1 MKPQLVQ
8 DLLDLVSAI
17 PAAKRRSVAEQIQRL
32 QALLGSTE
40 DFFVDRRKTMWA
52 EGGKL
57 RKLVDERPQKKN
69 LEISIRG
76 SGTYKCSLQE
86 AAKITKKAQSTLTNY
101 LSRGN
106 GRYHCVVDDDVI
118 AVYKSKEPS

>member
-57 RKLVDERPQKKN
+57 RKLADVRPQKN
-69 LEISIRG
+69 LRISIRG
-76 SGTYKCSLQE
+76 SGVYKCSLQE
-86 AAKITKKAQSTLTNY
+86 AAKLTRKAPSTLTNY
-101 LSRGN
+101 LSRGK
-106 GRYHCVVDDDVI
+106 GRYVCVVDEDVI
-118 AVYKSKEPS
+118 TVYKSEEAS